1 MMFRLNIAGRTAGN
15 CLAGK
20 ARLMLYRIRP
30 QFVVLFAGWLL
41 LAGCSRDAGTPAV
54 APGKSDASSEP
65 VAVEIALN
73 WYPEAEHGGFYA
85 ALLNGEYEK
94 EGLKVTI
101 RPGGPQAPAL
111 QQVATGQVQFCVDN
125 ADKLLLAR
133 AQQADVVAV
142 MVPIHDSPRCIL
154 VHESSGIQTFE
165 DLAKRDGLKLA
176 INTGQPFA
184 QYLQSKL
191 DLSKA
196 QIVPYPGNVVQ
207 FVLDENYAQQAYS
220 FSEPFAAGEK
230 GIKSRSLMVSDLG
243 FNTYT
248 SCLVTSQQLLKSD
261 PELVR
266 KVVRA
271 SLRGWQQYLQDPG
284 ATNAHI
290 HEQNL
295 EMGLGILEFGVE
307 GLKPLC
313 RDPKGGLAE
322 FGRMDPRRWT
332 ELVLQMEAAGSL
344 KASVVAPMDAWSNE
358 FLPAE

>member
-1 MMFRLNIAGRTAGN
+1 MTLRFRLHS
-15 CLAGK
+15 
-20 ARLMLYRIRP
+20 M
-30 QFVVLFAGWLL
+30 VLFAGWLL
-41 LAGCSRDAGTPAV
+41 LAGCSRDAGTPV
-54 APGKSDASSEP
+54 AGPGQASPSSAEP

-154 VHESSGIQTFE
+154 VHESSGIQTFD

-220 FSEPFAAGEK
+220 FSEPFAASEK
-230 GIKSRSLMVSDLG
+230 GVKSRTLMVSELG

-248 SCLVTSQQLLKSD
+248 SALMTSRKMLETQ

-295 EMGLGILEFGVE
+295 EMGLGILEFGVN

-313 RDPKGGLAE
+313 RDPQGSAAE
-322 FGRMDPRRWT
+322 FGRMDPQRWT
-332 ELVLQMEAAGSL
+332 ELVQQMETAGSL
-344 KASVVAPMDAWSNE
+344 KAGAVAPADAYTNE

>member
-1 MMFRLNIAGRTAGN
+1 MPFRLLCPRS
-15 CLAGK
+15 
-20 ARLMLYRIRP
+20 
-30 QFVVLFAGWLL
+30 VVLIAGWLL
-41 LAGCSRDAGTPAV
+41 LAGCSRDAGTPV
-54 APGKSDASSEP
+54 AAPEKSDPSTAEP

-85 ALLNGEYEK
+85 ALLSGEYEK
-94 EGLKVTI
+94 EGLQVTI

-133 AQQADVVAV
+133 AKEADVVAV

-154 VHESSGIQTFE
+154 VHESAGIQTFE
-165 DLAKRDGLKLA
+165 DLTKRDGLKLA
-176 INTGQPFA
+176 MNTGQPFA
-184 QYLQSKL
+184 QFLQSKL

-220 FSEPFAAGEK
+220 FSEPFAAAEK
-230 GIKSRSLMVSDLG
+230 GIKSKTLMVSELG

-248 SCLVTSQQLLKSD
+248 SALITSRQLLQTQ

-271 SLRGWQQYLQDPG
+271 SLRGWQSYLQDSV
-284 ATNAHI
+284 ATNTHI
-290 HEQNL
+290 HTENL
-295 EMGLGILEFGVE
+295 EMGLDILEFGVKD
-307 GLKPLC
+307 LRPLC
-313 RDPKGGLAE
+313 RDPQGNIAA
-322 FGRMDPRRWT
+322 FGRMEAERWST
-332 ELVLQMEAAGSL
+332 LVRQMEESGSL
-344 KASVVAPMDAWSNE
+344 KAGAVDPQAAYSNE

>member
-1 MMFRLNIAGRTAGN
+1 M
-15 CLAGK
+15 
-20 ARLMLYRIRP
+20 
-30 QFVVLFAGWLL
+30 
-41 LAGCSRDAGTPAV
+41 
-54 APGKSDASSEP
+54 EP

-94 EGLKVTI
+94 EGLTVTI

-133 AQQADVVAV
+133 AKEADVVAV
-142 MVPIHDSPRCIL
+142 MTPIHDSPRCIL
-154 VHESSGIQTFE
+154 VHESSGIASFE
-165 DLAKRDGLKLA
+165 DLAKREGLKLA

-184 QYLQSKL
+184 QFLQSKL

-207 FVLDENYAQQAYS
+207 FVLDENYAQQAYN

-230 GIKSRSLMVSDLG
+230 GVKSRTLMVSDLG

-248 SCLVTSQQLLKSD
+248 SALMTSREMLKSQ
-261 PELVR
+261 PEVVR

-271 SLRGWQQYLQDPG
+271 SIRGWQQYLQDPG
-284 ATNAHI
+284 ATNTHI
-290 HEQNL
+290 HEQNV
-295 EMGLGILEFGVE
+295 EMGLDILEFGVK
-307 GLKPLC
+307 GLTPLC
-313 RDPKGGLAE
+313 RDPQASPAE

-332 ELVLQMEAAGSL
+332 ELVKQMEAAGSL
-344 KASVVAPMDAWSNE
+344 QAGAVAPSDAYTNE
-358 FLPAE
+358 FLPVD